1 MYMELTVKDF
11 LFNFQIKHLSV
22 LLAGN
27 LQLICSEENVV
38 LPASVLKHHLLMKF
52 RAGLFCSGNDYIPG
66 MRTIFSIKVL
76 SQMLLIWFG
85 PGSMCN
91 CVASIFPEPAR
102 TWVLT

>member
-1 MYMELTVKDF
+1 
-11 LFNFQIKHLSV
+11 
-22 LLAGN
+22 
-27 LQLICSEENVV
+27 
-38 LPASVLKHHLLMKF
+38 
-52 RAGLFCSGNDYIPG
+52 

-91 CVASIFPEPAR
+91 CVASIVPEPAR